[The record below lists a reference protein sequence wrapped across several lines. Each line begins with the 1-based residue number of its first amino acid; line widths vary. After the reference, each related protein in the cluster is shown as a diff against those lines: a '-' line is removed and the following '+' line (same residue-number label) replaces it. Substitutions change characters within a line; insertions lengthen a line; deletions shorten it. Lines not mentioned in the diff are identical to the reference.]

1 MLFISWSRQISMN
14 LVLWKFALVCSFPFV
29 QFEPILSIECHANR
43 LQSTRL
49 FFACCST
56 FGFQFYDFFTVLN
69 FCGSII
75 VWQWC
80 SHGAHKQAYLH
91 SAWSLLKITIHAAA
105 KQNES
110 VPKNDSALP
119 FHFQKKIIC
128 CTCYLSVCKTAKIM
142 RQCVSLYDHNSTLAF
157 ECCVFDDNQEK
168 LYELK
173 KKL

>member
-49 FFACCST
+49 FFSCCST

-119 FHFQKKIIC
+119 FHFQKKNNLLHM
-128 CTCYLSVCKTAKIM
+128 LSVC
-142 RQCVSLYDHNSTLAF
+142 L
-157 ECCVFDDNQEK
+157 
-168 LYELK
+168 
-173 KKL
+173 